1 MGEIAGSNG
10 TWNYS
15 IVPPPPE
22 AIKMMYF
29 PKPGTCGDI
38 RLSQRVTKTAY
49 DAQGRVV
56 TTDPDEM
63 FKPGQNPF
71 VHVRPD
77 TVERVLTGGA
87 TAPTYIDHDACE
99 GDPYYNGDDPVKDKP
114 SPGNAKADPTVPTDS
129 GWDSPGGPMD
139 AVKDNIVRID
149 MEFETC
155 AVCAETGRILGC
167 IRWMCRVTRT
177 SQGKIAVL
185 TTDNDAP
192 ASEAFRAA
200 FYRFVQNH
208 TKKGDDGV
216 VRFWCPEGDV
226 KVGGLTFPPWR
237 GPVPDPFRK
246 YWLDMQSRIDVD
258 RQLVGGGPA
267 FSSAR
272 EALRVCAEAP
282 ERSAIKFT
290 WAGFQ
295 EKRRPS
301 VVFTGEPWLGPRH
314 LEPFIEDR
322 AEFNNDFYDL
332 YVVNVPA
339 AFMKNLASA
348 LLRDIELDATPV
360 SPTLVTAIADVCAE
374 RARAGSQRFSP
385 RAIASACAASVDAL
399 TGGHYQAQ
407 EYASYVILNMGAP
420 EGMGAPGSPGARGP
434 IDAPAQ
440 RGKRG

>member
-1 MGEIAGSNG
+1 MSEISGSNG

-15 IVPPPPE
+15 VVGPPPE
-22 AIKMMYF
+22 AIKLTYF

-56 TTDPDEM
+56 TNDPDEM
-63 FKPGQNPF
+63 FRPAQNPF
-71 VHVRPD
+71 GHAKPD
-77 TVERVLTGGA
+77 TIRRVLTGDA

-99 GDPYYNGDDPVKDKP
+99 GDPYYNGDDPVKDKA
-114 SPGNAKADPTVPTDS
+114 SPGNAKADPPTPTDS
-129 GWDSPGGPMD
+129 GWDSPGGPMG
-139 AVKDNIVRID
+139 AVKGNIARID

-167 IRWMCRVTRT
+167 VRWMCRVTRT
-177 SQGKIAVL
+177 GQGKIAVL
-185 TTDNDAP
+185 TKDDDAP

-208 TKKGDDGV
+208 TKKDDNGI

-226 KVGGLTFPPWR
+226 KVGGVTIPPWR

-258 RQLVGGGPA
+258 RGLVGGGPV
-267 FSSAR
+267 FGSAR
-272 EALRVCAEAP
+272 EALRACAEAP

-295 EKRRPS
+295 EKRRPG
-301 VVFTGEPWLGPRH
+301 VVFTGEPFLGPRH

-322 AEFNNDFYDL
+322 PEFNNDFYDL
-332 YVVNVPA
+332 YMVNVPA

-348 LLRDIELDATPV
+348 LLRQTGLDSTPA
-360 SPTLVTAIADVCAE
+360 SPTLVTAIADVCGEA
-374 RARAGSQRFSP
+374 ARAGSHRCEP
-385 RAIASACAASVDAL
+385 RVIAAALAASVDSL
-399 TGGHYQAQ
+399 TGGHYQAH
-407 EYASYVILNMGAP
+407 EYVSYVALNMGAP
-420 EGMGAPGSPGARGP
+420 EAPRRPKEAS
-434 IDAPAQ
+434 APQ
-440 RGKRG
+440 KGKRA